1 MTETFDAEPGR
12 LDAVVSA
19 HLGVTRA
26 EVQRAIVAG
35 CVLVDGTVRAK
46 SHRLAGGER
55 IQVDLVPAAE
65 LPAEGPPLELAWRDE
80 HLVVVRKPA
89 GLPTH
94 PTENRRGGTL
104 VNRLLGMG
112 IPLAPRGGPLRPGIV
127 HRLDAGTSGL
137 LVVASDDATFEAL
150 LAIFQRHE
158 AGRAYLALVR
168 GAVAHDRFEV
178 DAPLGRAGAKIRVDA
193 TGGREASTAFE
204 VRERFERATLLE
216 AEPRTGRTHQI
227 RVHLSSVG
235 HPIIG
240 DRSYG
245 GGGDD
250 ARELGLERPF
260 LHAWRIGF
268 EHPVTGE
275 RIDLEDPLPAD
286 LVRAL
291 ERARSGAVS
300 AARALGLAE
309 VERVLGPDLLARS
322 EQRIL
327 DVGGERPRL
336 DQRVEL
342 ARVDGEHLL
351 PQAERLE
358 DLAHPLL
365 DRRGHVLRRGGRSR
379 RRPSRTAAGTR
390 ARRRTR

>member
-26 EVQRAIVAG
+26 EVQRAIAAG
-35 CVLVDGTVRAK
+35 GVLVDGTARTK

-94 PTENRRGGTL
+94 PTENRRGGTV

-112 IPLAPRGGPLRPGIV
+112 VPLAPRGGPLRPGIV

-137 LVVASDDATFEAL
+137 LVVASDDDTFEAL
-150 LAIFQRHE
+150 LTIFKRHE
-158 AGRAYLALVR
+158 AGRAYR
-168 GAVAHDRFEV
+168 PWWGAVAHDRFEV
-178 DAPLGRAGAKIRVDA
+178 DAPLGRAAKIR
-193 TGGREASTAFE
+193 GRDRRTRASTAFE

-275 RIDLEDPLPAD
+275 RIHLEDPLPAD

-291 ERARSGAVS
+291 ERARSGAV
-300 AARALGLAE
+300 
-309 VERVLGPDLLARS
+309 
-322 EQRIL
+322 
-327 DVGGERPRL
+327 
-336 DQRVEL
+336 
-342 ARVDGEHLL
+342 
-351 PQAERLE
+351 
-358 DLAHPLL
+358 
-365 DRRGHVLRRGGRSR
+365 
-379 RRPSRTAAGTR
+379 
-390 ARRRTR
+390 